1 MAKVTHPLSVE
12 MVPLDDLRP
21 YASNPRKLTR
31 RRDRH
36 LVASVETF
44 GMVSPILADED
55 LIIIAGHG
63 RLEAVKKLGHK
74 DVPVIRLRGL
84 TDAEKKA
91 LRIADN
97 RIAEHGGWNVEL
109 LQTEL
114 QELVEAHFEIEATG
128 YESIDLDKVLTPVRD
143 FGPEDDASVPPIP
156 SQPLSRLGDLWELG
170 SSRLYCGDSRDL
182 ASYEQLLKDDLVELV
197 ATDPPY
203 NRKMR
208 DISGNGKTKHAEFR
222 FASGEM
228 SDQEFMDFQK
238 SVLTLVR
245 DHMADGALL
254 YSFCDWRMI
263 ADLVHVGR
271 ELFDQHLNVCIWAK
285 SNGGMGSFYRSAY
298 EMCAI
303 FKKGKKRHVNNIQF
317 GRLGR
322 SRTNVWHYDGGSSF
336 SASRNQDLADHPTVK
351 PIAMLADIIRDAS
364 SPDGLVLDPFGG
376 AGSTLLAAH
385 LTGRRAALI
394 EIEPKF
400 VDVTLRRF
408 QERTGIEPTLLPE
421 GKPLSAVREER
432 LSTGDHLDG

>member
-1 MAKVTHPLSVE
+1 
-12 MVPLDDLRP
+12 
-21 YASNPRKLTR
+21 
-31 RRDRH
+31 
-36 LVASVETF
+36 
-44 GMVSPILADED
+44 MVSPILADED
-55 LIIIAGHG
+55 LNIVAGHG

-74 DVPVIRLRGL
+74 DVPVIRLNGL
-84 TDAEKKA
+84 TDAEKKG

-97 RIAEHGGWNVEL
+97 RISEHGGWNVEL

-114 QELVEAHFEIEATG
+114 QELVDAQFEIEAIG

-143 FGPEDDASVPPIP
+143 FGLEDEASVPPVP
-156 SQPLSRLGDLWELG
+156 LRPLSRLGDLWGLG
-170 SSRLYCGDSRDL
+170 SSRVYCGDSRDAASFDQVLGGEL
-182 ASYEQLLKDDLVELV
+182 AELV

-203 NRKMR
+203 NRPMR
-208 DISGNGKTKHAEFR
+208 AISGNGKAKHKEFQA
-222 FASGEM
+222 ASGEM
-228 SDQEFMDFQK
+228 SDAEFIDFQR
-238 SVLTLVR
+238 SVFTLVR
-245 DHMADGALL
+245 SHMSEGALV
-254 YSFCDWRMI
+254 YSFADWRMI

-271 ELFDQHLNVCIWAK
+271 ELFDQHLNVCIWVK
-285 SNGGMGSFYRSAY
+285 SNGGMGSFYRSGH

-322 SRTNVWHYDGGSSF
+322 SRTNVWHYDGASSF
-336 SASRNQDLADHPTVK
+336 SATRNQDLADHPTVK

-364 SPDGLVLDPFGG
+364 TPGGLILDPFGG

-385 LTGRRAALI
+385 LTERRAALI

-408 QERTGIEPTLLPE
+408 QERTGIEPNLLPE

-432 LSTGDHLDG
+432 LGTGDSV